1 MNRATV
7 NISIPFQ
14 SLKES
19 ISQISLDEKI
29 KIADILES
37 EIIKEFDILEKKNKV
52 KQEIKDARKAY
63 KDGEFSTLDDYL
75 SKRNKKS

>member
-14 SLKES
+14 SLKDS
-19 ISQISLDEKI
+19 ISKISMDEKI
-29 KIADILES
+29 QIADILEC
-37 EIIKEFDILEKKNKV
+37 EIIKEFDILEQNKKV

-63 KDGEFSTLDDYL
+63 KAGEFLTLDDYL
-75 SKRNKKS
+75 SKRKKKS